1 MPTDKNYVMLA
12 KLIQKVAGTEDGK
25 TPEETIRIAGREL
38 KKNQK
43 LDMDLAK
50 RLKKTGLMEE
60 WSDYLSR
67 RFAGEPSVKNWSHID
82 FVEHGIFQPLE
93 HGGDFKHDEDVYGD
107 FTEYEDTPTDK
118 TAGLAYSDID
128 NFLDT
133 MSVDDYI
140 DTVYEPE
147 DFEDFDEFENEYNDA
162 EAETLEDYD
171 DEEGDEDLHEA
182 VNRAT
187 RLKMKNRM
195 RRLKGVIARKRK
207 LALKKHATLDVLK
220 KRARKLAIRMLKKR
234 YAKKA
239 VADMSFAERERVEK
253 ILKTKKSLI
262 DRLTIKM
269 IPVVRKI
276 EQERFANKGKKPEE
290 KKETK

>member
-12 KLIQKVAGTEDGK
+12 KLIQKVAGTEEGK
-25 TPEETIRIAGREL
+25 TPEETIRIAVKEL
-38 KKNQK
+38 KRNQK

-67 RFAGEPSVKNWSHID
+67 RFAGEPSVKNWSHIN

-93 HGGDFKHDEDVYGD
+93 HGGDFKHDDEVYGD
-107 FTEYEDTPTDK
+107 FKEYEDTATDK

-128 NFLDT
+128 DFLDT

-147 DFEDFDEFENEYNDA
+147 DFEDFDEFETDYNDA
-162 EAETLEDYD
+162 EEEALSEIDD
-171 DEEGDEDLHEA
+171 DEEDLQEA
-182 VNRAT
+182 MTRAA
-187 RLKMKNRM
+187 RIKMKNRM
-195 RRLKGVIARKRK
+195 KRMKGVIARKRK
-207 LALKKHATLDVLK
+207 LALKRHATLDVLK

-239 VADMSFAERERVEK
+239 VADMSYAERERVEK
-253 ILKTKKSLI
+253 ILKSKGSLL
-262 DRLTIKM
+262 DRLTTKM

-276 EQERFANKGKKPEE
+276 EQERFTNKGKKPET